1 MTGYFAVSG
10 EDAGTLGPKILEQ
23 VVREFP
29 GAIDFSKANPKKFG
43 SNCRAKDEAPRHDF
57 VISLPQRG
65 KSEKGPTGF
74 AFDKFGV
81 RLLDWVEA
89 NGYQL
94 VTTACDDACGSRSIF
109 RKV

>member
-10 EDAGTLGPKILEQ
+10 EDAGTFGPKLLEQ
-23 VVREFP
+23 VDRIFP
-29 GAIDFSKANPKKFG
+29 GAIDFSKVNPKKFG
-43 SNCRAKDEAPRHDF
+43 SNCLAKGEALRHDF
-57 VISLPQRG
+57 VISLPVRKKYD
-65 KSEKGPTGF
+65 KSPAG
-74 AFDKFGV
+74 AALDKLGI

-94 VTTACDDACGSRSIF
+94 VTTSGETYGSKSVF